1 MISIVQTL
9 LKAMTEHQPNKGKCS
24 GRERIIQATKILA
37 GERPFDDITIEE
49 IIKTAELSRPA
60 FYYHFTGGKEEL
72 RAELVHRGLLDDMPT
87 QNTRLA
93 ILEAAVRIF
102 ARSGVS
108 AATLEDIAAEAGV
121 TRGTLCWH
129 FHSKD
134 DLVSAIIKHYGPHS
148 ILGPIVDQI
157 EQDLQNGVELDDESI
172 IRRLAEGFYDAF
184 AAQGDFARLAILLI
198 YTHPQAAHVL
208 ADMVAKGRK
217 RLTEYVRQRQ
227 EAGYFCKHIDP
238 SLFVQVIAMIFA
250 MRAIG
255 RGLNDLLPFS
265 HLSREEII
273 DQLVSLL
280 LYGMVQRDQ
289 FPKDETRV
297 AL

>member
-1 MISIVQTL
+1 
-9 LKAMTEHQPNKGKCS
+9 MTEHQLDKGKCS

-157 EQDLQNGVELDDESI
+157 EQDLQNGVQLDDESI

>member
-1 MISIVQTL
+1 
-9 LKAMTEHQPNKGKCS
+9 MTERQLDKGKCS

-87 QNTRLA
+87 QNTHLA

-148 ILGPIVDQI
+148 LLGPIVDQI
-157 EQDLQNGVELDDESI
+157 EQPIKTNAGSPQGSEVVGPHNQVLQRASW
-172 IRRLAEGFYDAF
+172 IRSS
-184 AAQGDFARLAILLI
+184 AR
-198 YTHPQAAHVL
+198 
-208 ADMVAKGRK
+208 
-217 RLTEYVRQRQ
+217 
-227 EAGYFCKHIDP
+227 
-238 SLFVQVIAMIFA
+238 
-250 MRAIG
+250 
-255 RGLNDLLPFS
+255 
-265 HLSREEII
+265 HLSGAH
-273 DQLVSLL
+273 
-280 LYGMVQRDQ
+280 YG
-289 FPKDETRV
+289 F
-297 AL
+297 

>member
-1 MISIVQTL
+1 
-9 LKAMTEHQPNKGKCS
+9 MTEHQLDKGKCS

-87 QNTRLA
+87 QNTHLA

-148 ILGPIVDQI
+148 ILSPIVDQI
-157 EQDLQNGVELDDESI
+157 EQDLQKGVQLDDESI

-280 LYGMVQRDQ
+280 LYGMVHRDQ
-289 FPKDETRV
+289 FPKDEPRV
-297 AL
+297 AP